1 MIDVSRKN
9 LYKMKRILFPTD
21 FSEVATNAF
30 VHALEFAKIVQGEII
45 LLHTF
50 ELPVF
55 DNQFFPENYMV
66 IYESVELSQFDM
78 FKDEIPKLRSIAEEH
93 NLGNIKMTH
102 RLMDGSLTYN
112 IEKAIKEDK
121 IDYVVMGT
129 EGASGWSAFFS
140 GTNTGAV
147 LSDVR
152 VPLLCVPME
161 AKFKKIK
168 TIGFTTRFRSKDK
181 KALKKVLEIAKLAGA
196 DIKCLYVKTDK
207 SDVTKEI
214 VKKWEKDFEEEP
226 IEFFVISSD
235 EVKETILDFI
245 LYQEIDILTMLT
257 YKRSFFEGLFHP
269 SLTKK
274 FANNFDVPILAIP
287 IE

>member
-1 MIDVSRKN
+1 
-9 LYKMKRILFPTD
+9 MKRILFPTD

-30 VHALEFAKIVQGEII
+30 LHALEFAKIVQGELI

-55 DNQFFPENYMV
+55 DNQFFPENYLV

-78 FKDEIPKLRSIAEEH
+78 FKDEIPKLRAIAEKY
-93 NLGNIKMTH
+93 NLDKIKITH
-102 RLMDGSLTYN
+102 RLMDGGLIFN
-112 IEKAIKEDK
+112 INKAIKEDK

-140 GTNTGAV
+140 GTNTGAA
-147 LSDVR
+147 LSDVE
-152 VPLLCVPME
+152 VPLLSIPLE

-168 TIGFTTRFRSKDK
+168 TIGFTTRFRAKDK
-181 KALKKVLEIAKLAGA
+181 KALKKVLEIAKMAGA
-196 DIKCLYVKTDK
+196 EIKCLYVKTSK
-207 SDVTKEI
+207 SDVTKDMI
-214 VKKWEKDFEEEP
+214 KKWEKHFEEEP
-226 IEFFVISSD
+226 IEFFVITSN

-245 LYQEIDILTMLT
+245 LYQEIDFLTMLT
-257 YKRSFFEGLFHP
+257 YKRSFFEGIFHP

-274 FANNFDVPILAIP
+274 FANSFEVPILAIP

>member
-1 MIDVSRKN
+1 
-9 LYKMKRILFPTD
+9 MKRILFPTD

-147 LSDVR
+147 LSDVK